1 MQVDKDG
8 IGSISLSEYFGI
20 FSAHSIVV
28 DKVET
33 NRVIRLA
40 GEDGNLSKDKFV
52 KIVQGSDFFMKS
64 FDKNK
69 DGEVTEVRIIL
80 ASNKAS
86 TDGKSLHL
94 YKYSNNQILEYC
106 KSIIQI

>member
-1 MQVDKDG
+1 MHIAGRQG
-8 IGSISLSEYFGI
+8 WHG
-20 FSAHSIVV
+20 IVV

-52 KIVQGSDFFMKS
+52 KIVQGSDFFRKS

-69 DGEVTEVRIIL
+69 DGEFTEVRIM
-80 ASNKAS
+80 
-86 TDGKSLHL
+86 SLIRIRMERL
-94 YKYSNNQILEYC
+94 RRRE
-106 KSIIQI
+106 

>member
-1 MQVDKDG
+1 MLQVDKDG
-8 IGSISLSEYFGI
+8 TGSISLSEYFGI
-20 FSAHSIVV
+20 FSAQSIVV

-33 NRVIRLA
+33 SRVIRLA

-69 DGEVTEVRIIL
+69 DGEVTEVRII
-80 ASNKAS
+80 
-86 TDGKSLHL
+86 SLVRIRIE
-94 YKYSNNQILEYC
+94 IL
-106 KSIIQI
+106 QR